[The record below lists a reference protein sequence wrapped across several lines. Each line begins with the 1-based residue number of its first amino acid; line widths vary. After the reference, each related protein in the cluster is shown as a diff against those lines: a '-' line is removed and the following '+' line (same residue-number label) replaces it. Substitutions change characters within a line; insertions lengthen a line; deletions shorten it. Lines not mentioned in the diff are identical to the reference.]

1 MTGRSHRTTVLLFTL
16 VLLAACA
23 SEDPDLVNPPPFSNS
38 VGIRFWNAIP
48 DGKVRALQLEGSIT
62 SAYVASGQ
70 YAGAIRPQ
78 SDSSLLRVLKEGAE
92 EFVTQ
97 KRASFT
103 RNSILSVFAVVDP
116 TDPTRADTVAVH
128 TAFATLLTTP
138 NATIRLVN
146 MDHDTT
152 ASYSLRSG
160 CQNGPVVCPT
170 TGFTRATLFAEV
182 PAGVNVFSLVRHRQ
196 QGEELIGL
204 FDCTLQEYRPYSLV
218 ITRSQGRSEPDLTL
232 IFEADTTSNG
242 SRPFMPIQAGTA
254 AVRVVNVSSTNV
266 SVIHENSAIT
276 LANGLSAT
284 AIGSYVDV
292 PACTSVV
299 ADRFAITY
307 DDGRTTLDSASL
319 TVRGRYTVIVTDS
332 GTQGA
337 SITVG
342 PARPPTNAASS
353 AVLRV
358 VHAAPTQGSIVM
370 NVGARTD
377 ATTVNGFSSGKILAN
392 NLSFRSVSEPV
403 AVPPGVLPITV
414 TSVTTPTNLLYAT
427 TVRAEAGKSYIVVLD
442 SDQGR
447 LRVSLLEQDDAAQPL
462 PVSPDAALV
471 QVLNG
476 SVRSDAQLFTVGN
489 IVENGRLYYR
499 NSLATCLESGAQQ
512 VSADQTQH
520 TLQADPAQR
529 SLVIATSQGDVPV
542 MFDITTPPM
551 NPEYGITKR
560 RVINATADVAFVSI
574 AYDSIPQQ
582 GGSEM
587 LVDRVP
593 FGVATAPV
601 STNRERRGT
610 FFVYDSDT
618 LTELF
623 RLPINYAP
631 LSSSTS
637 LVVVGRKE
645 KGYEVLIVQEY

>member
-1 MTGRSHRTTVLLFTL
+1 M
-16 VLLAACA
+16 
-23 SEDPDLVNPPPFSNS
+23 NPPPFSNS

-48 DGKVRALQLEGSIT
+48 DDKVRALQLEGSIT
-62 SAYVASGQ
+62 SAYVAPGT

-97 KRASFT
+97 KRTSFT

-116 TDPTRADTVAVH
+116 ANPGGTDTVAVH

-160 CQNGPVVCPT
+160 CQNGPIVCPI

-182 PAGVNVFSLVRHRQ
+182 PAGVNVFSLVRHRP

-204 FDCTLQEYRPYSLV
+204 FDCTLQEFRPYSLV
-218 ITRSQGRSEPDLTL
+218 LTRSQGRTEPDLTL

-242 SRPFMPIQAGTA
+242 SRPFLPIQAGTA
-254 AVRVVNVSSTNV
+254 MVRVVNVSSTSV
-266 SVIHENSAIT
+266 SVMHENSAIT
-276 LANGLSAT
+276 LADNLTAT
-284 AIGSYVDV
+284 AIGSYVEV
-292 PACTSVV
+292 PACTSTV
-299 ADRFAITY
+299 ADRFAVTY
-307 DDGRTTLDSASL
+307 GDGRTALDSASL
-319 TVRGRYTVIVTDS
+319 TVRARYTVIVTDS
-332 GTQGA
+332 GSQGA
-337 SITVG
+337 AITVG
-342 PARPPTNAASS
+342 PTRPPANAATS
-353 AVLRV
+353 ATLRV
-358 VHAAPTQGSIVM
+358 VHAASTQGSIVM

-377 ATTVNGFSSGKILAN
+377 VSASNGFSSGKILAN
-392 NLSFRSVSEPV
+392 NLAFRSVSEAV
-403 AVPPGVLPITV
+403 AVPPGLLPITV

-427 TVRAEAGKSYIVVLD
+427 TVRAEAGKSYLVVLD

-447 LRVSLLEQDDAAQPL
+447 LRVSLLEQDDAAEPL

-476 SVRSDAQLFTVGN
+476 SVRTDAQLFTVGS
-489 IVENGRLYYR
+489 IVENGKLFYR
-499 NSLATCLESGAQQ
+499 NSLATCLESGAQN
-512 VSADQTQH
+512 VNAGQTQI

-529 SLVIATSQGDVPV
+529 SLVIATSQGDTPV
-542 MFDITTPPM
+542 MLDITTPPM

-560 RVINATADVAFVSI
+560 RVINATDDVAFVSI
-574 AYDSIPQQ
+574 SYDSIPQQ
-582 GGSEM
+582 GGAEL

-593 FGVATAPV
+593 FGEATAPTT
-601 STNRERRGT
+601 TNRERRGT

-645 KGYEVLIVQEY
+645 KGYEVLVVQEY